1 MLIYNASTARTAQE
15 NNSTKARGYALGR
28 TNIDSDKAFQVH
40 KSNPKRARRLDL
52 LDRSNVVVLV
62 VVHGA
67 RVLDVRVL
75 GDELVAV
82 RARGEGR
89 RVEVEEVDL
98 LERQTLGL
106 GDEEER
112 EGEAQEAAAAPDEEH
127 LGAEVGVAGTIVDE
141 VGP

>member
-1 MLIYNASTARTAQE
+1 MLAAASTIDGCSLMSLFDFLAMSILCNEKKSMHE
-15 NNSTKARGYALGR
+15 NALSLEIGESLQYN
-28 TNIDSDKAFQVH
+28 TTMHLQDLQGI
-40 KSNPKRARRLDL
+40 ARRI
-52 LDRSNVVVLV
+52 
-62 VVHGA
+62 
-67 RVLDVRVL
+67 L
-75 GDELVAV
+75 GNELVAV

-127 LGAEVGVAGTIVDE
+127 LGAEVGVAGTVVDE
-141 VGP
+141 VGR